1 MVDQLTVANEEV
13 SMSAEEQAHNE
24 EMIAK
29 VDGRNIPTERPEPS
43 LDVEDKFGGD
53 YNKLKASYEALEKKL
68 HSSDVPV
75 DVQEELGI
83 PQDPEEAKSDSPF
96 DLAELTQEYTQ
107 NGGLSDKS
115 YKKLEE
121 AGISREI
128 ADGYIAGQKALGQQ
142 IGNQVK
148 DSVGGQEEYQN
159 MVEWAKSNYTQ
170 DQIKAY
176 DDAVNSGNIEL
187 AKMAA
192 RGLQADYQYK
202 AGVDGKTYGGKP
214 SAPEGAQDVFRSN
227 AEVTAAMKDPRY
239 EFDHAYRQ
247 DVLSKLERSD
257 IFSQGK
263 L

>member
-1 MVDQLTVANEEV
+1 MVDQLTVANDSV
-13 SMSAEEQAHNE
+13 DLSAEEQHNQ

-29 VDGRNIPTERPEPS
+29 VDGDEVPTERPEMDDS
-43 LDVEDKFGGD
+43 DQFQGD
-53 YNKLKASYEALEKKL
+53 YNKLKQSYDALRTKMDSGEA
-68 HSSDVPV
+68 DVPV

-83 PQDPEEAKSDSPF
+83 PQDPEVAEGKF
-96 DLAELTQEYTQ
+96 DIAELTQEYTD

-115 YKKLEE
+115 YKQLEDG
-121 AGISREI
+121 GISREM
-128 ADGYIAGQKALGQQ
+128 ANQYIAGQKALGEQ

-148 DSVGGQEEYQN
+148 NEVGGQEEYGS
-159 MVEWAKSNYTQ
+159 MVDWAKSNYSA

-192 RGLQADYQYK
+192 RGLKADYSNK
-202 AGVDGKTYGGKP
+202 VGTEGETYGGKP
-214 SAPEGAQDVFRSN
+214 TAPEGAADVFRSN
-227 AEVTAAMKDPRY
+227 AEVTTAMKDPRY
-239 EFDHAYRQ
+239 EYDTAFRA
-247 DVLSKLERSD
+247 DVLNKLDRSD

>member
-1 MVDQLTVANEEV
+1 MADQMVAENDTVDL
-13 SMSAEEQAHNE
+13 SAEEQHNQ

-29 VDGRNIPTERPEPS
+29 VDGDAVPTERPEMDNS
-43 LDVEDKFGGD
+43 GDQFKGD
-53 YNKLKASYEALEKKL
+53 YDALKKSYDALRTKMD
-68 HSSDVPV
+68 SGPDVPV

-83 PQDPEEAKSDSPF
+83 PQDPEVAQGAF
-96 DLAELTQEYTQ
+96 DIAELTKEYTS

-115 YKKLEE
+115 YKQLEDG
-121 AGISREI
+121 GISREM
-128 ADGYIAGQKALGQQ
+128 ANQYIAGQKALGEQ

-148 DSVGGQEEYQN
+148 NEVGGQEEYGS
-159 MVEWAKSNYTQ
+159 MVDWAKSNYSD

-192 RGLQADYQYK
+192 RGLKADYSNK
-202 AGVDGKTYGGKP
+202 VGAEGETYGGKTT
-214 SAPEGAQDVFRSN
+214 APEGAADVFRSN
-227 AEVTAAMKDPRY
+227 AEVTAMMKDPRY
-239 EFDHAYRQ
+239 EYDSAFRQ
-247 DVLSKLERSD
+247 DVLDKLDRSD